1 MPIYLVREYNMGV
14 SANDWQEIR
23 ATSEVDAAQIICGSK
38 LRTEGRREELRADVR
53 RMGDPSKA
61 PSILYSFYSDPN
73 AEQISVFAV
82 GTSIAGRPP
91 HRSERAQLRHSAPT
105 LGI

>member
-1 MPIYLVREYNMGV
+1 MPVYLVHEYNMGV

-38 LRTEGRREELRADVR
+38 LRTEGRREELRADVK

-61 PSILYSFYSDPN
+61 PPILFSFYTPFTRQPEN
-73 AEQISVFAV
+73 
-82 GTSIAGRPP
+82 PW
-91 HRSERAQLRHSAPT
+91 
-105 LGI
+105 GI

>member
-1 MPIYLVREYNMGV
+1 MMPVYLVHEYNMGV

-38 LRTEGRREELRADVR
+38 LRTEGRREELRADVK

-61 PSILYSFYSDPN
+61 PPILFSFYSDPN
-73 AEQISVFAV
+73 AE
-82 GTSIAGRPP
+82 
-91 HRSERAQLRHSAPT
+91 
-105 LGI
+105 

>member
-1 MPIYLVREYNMGV
+1 MMPVYLVHEYNMGV

-73 AEQISVFAV
+73 AE
-82 GTSIAGRPP
+82 
-91 HRSERAQLRHSAPT
+91 
-105 LGI
+105 